1 MECEECAYFGYD
13 EEIDEYY
20 CSVNLDE
27 DDMARFLSHKHKRC
41 PYFKDGDEFSFII
54 DAKSLE
60 RVRKVTLKN
69 LLLIKMEKM

>member
-13 EEIDEYY
+13 EEIDDYY

-41 PYFKDGDEFSFII
+41 PYFKDGDEYRI
-54 DAKSLE
+54 
-60 RVRKVTLKN
+60 VRGQ
-69 LLLIKMEKM
+69 M